1 MISSNY
7 ARHSAF
13 GPDALLFVIILHIL
27 PATDL
32 YHHLASSLSVASYN
46 ARHRRKPV
54 GDQHSRQ
61 SLVMCISST
70 PRTAL
75 CGARRRRGYRGDGVV
90 LRARTASGQAYHIA
104 FRRGSPPQ
112 FCASARGPKFRP
124 RLRDRVAPI
133 FPTAPVASPSRL
145 PHFRSL
151 RRVSSPSLPMASTVP
166 DAVFP
171 PRLVDSLRTE
181 LDRVIHENQLLGH
194 SILTHPPGAMS

>member
-27 PATDL
+27 PATHL
-32 YHHLASSLSVASYN
+32 YHHLASSLSIASCN
-46 ARHRRKPV
+46 AKHRRKPV
-54 GDQHSRQ
+54 GDQHPRQ

-90 LRARTASGQAYHIA
+90 LRSRTASGQAYHIA

-112 FCASARGPKFRP
+112 FCASARGPKFR
-124 RLRDRVAPI
+124 LRDRVAPI
-133 FPTAPVASPSRL
+133 FPTAPIASPSRL

-151 RRVSSPSLPMASTVP
+151 RRVSSPSLPMASTPP

-171 PRLVDSLRTE
+171 PRLVDSLGTE

-194 SILTHPPGAMS
+194 RTLMHLPGAMS